1 VNDYFP
7 SRRPHILAHRGLALA
22 AVENSLD
29 AFRAALSAGAT
40 HIETDA
46 HSTADGVAILFHDDA
61 LGGIPISSYQR
72 HELPDYIPTLGEALS
87 IFPHARFNIDI
98 KSPGAIA
105 AVAASVTSHDAMH
118 RVLIASFSEAR
129 RATTHRLIPAANT
142 SASAKSFA
150 LALIA
155 AKLGILSMVRWALRD
170 VDAIQIPLRALGLST
185 ITERTVRAYKQAGVV
200 VHVWTMNDPAQ
211 MRQLIELGVDGI
223 VTDRTDLAH
232 TEFAA
237 R

>member
-72 HELPDYIPTLGEALS
+72 HELPDYIPT
-87 IFPHARFNIDI
+87 RFNIDI

>member
-7 SRRPHILAHRGLALA
+7 STRPHILAHRGLALA

-46 HSTADGVAILFHDDA
+46 QATADGVAVLFHDDA
-61 LGGIPISSYQR
+61 LGGRTISSFRR
-72 HELPDYIPTLGEALS
+72 HELPAYIPTLDAALS
-87 IFPHARFNIDI
+87 VFPHARFNIDI
-98 KSPGAIA
+98 KSQGAIA
-105 AVAASVTSHDAMH
+105 AVADSVASHDAMH

-129 RATTHRLIPAANT
+129 RASTHRLLPEAST

-150 LALIA
+150 VALIA
-155 AKLGILSMVRWALRD
+155 AKLGLLSIVRWALRD

-185 ITERTVRAYKQAGVV
+185 ITPRTLKAYKRAGVV
-200 VHVWTMNDPAQ
+200 VHAWTINDPAQ

-223 VTDRTDLAH
+223 VTDRADVAQA
-232 TEFAA
+232 EFRA
-237 R
+237 